1 MSEFY
6 GTKGKC
12 VVEFNHKPKRTRLE
26 VNIYP
31 YENRPDFKENIY
43 SYMLDEDQCSADG
56 CGCVL
61 EEKSNAELIADSFN
75 TISECGLKP
84 GELLKQYN
92 DLLETQKLQIFDAVK
107 YTLEQCDTPRKGSL
121 NDFFEEIYNKVKTT

>member
-1 MSEFY
+1 MTKFN

-12 VVEFNHKPKRTRLE
+12 KLGKCGSVVSESSEGIFIPGAMGKDAFEYYGGNLICESVST
-26 VNIYP
+26 
-31 YENRPDFKENIY
+31 
-43 SYMLDEDQCSADG
+43 
-56 CGCVL
+56 
-61 EEKSNAELIADSFN
+61 SNAELIVDAFN
-75 TISECGLKP
+75 TTNECDLIP
-84 GELLKQYN
+84 SELLKQYN